1 MTDKKTTSYSS
12 LKGFR
17 RAIPIILVAVALF
30 IGLCFVTQ
38 ESGSV
43 GRAISGVLLGLFSWG
58 AYSIPV
64 LIALHALFYPSDL
77 GEKRVVSRIIFSAV
91 AVVSLSAFAHVVK
104 FWQNNGVSFNIAE
117 FYKNGQAAIGGG
129 AHRINEG
136 IISFN
141 NLSAL
146 DFHRANFYY
155 LVIFV

>member
-64 LIALHALFYPSDL
+64 LIALHALFYPSDV

-91 AVVSLSAFAHVVK
+91 AVVSLSDIEIM
-104 FWQNNGVSFNIAE
+104 SILT
-117 FYKNGQAAIGGG
+117 I
-129 AHRINEG
+129 RILTRSLKPFMFIRTMIHN
-136 IISFN
+136 
-141 NLSAL
+141 
-146 DFHRANFYY
+146 
-155 LVIFV
+155 